1 MCVHGSA
8 RILLLLLCAC
18 IMETSAQPDDARI
31 VAVRLPIAEAG
42 SCTAG
47 VLLAQLLVLL
57 LDSGML
63 FLWPANC
70 CGAAYC
76 LPGRPFGVY
85 YAQCGTLLMCV
96 ACMCAS
102 GVRHGHVL
110 AAWVWHGTDRVQG
123 SGVFQVPD
131 AADGPAC
138 YVSPGALI
146 SPLAAAVC
154 MHAWQHALACCS
166 SCVCTFHLTFSRLG
180 YDLRVWHLV

>member
-18 IMETSAQPDDARI
+18 IMEASAQPDDARI

-70 CGAAYC
+70 CGAAHC

-138 YVSPGALI
+138 CQEHSLVLWQQLFACMRGSTHLHAALPVFVPSI
-146 SPLAAAVC
+146 
-154 MHAWQHALACCS
+154 
-166 SCVCTFHLTFSRLG
+166 
-180 YDLRVWHLV
+180 